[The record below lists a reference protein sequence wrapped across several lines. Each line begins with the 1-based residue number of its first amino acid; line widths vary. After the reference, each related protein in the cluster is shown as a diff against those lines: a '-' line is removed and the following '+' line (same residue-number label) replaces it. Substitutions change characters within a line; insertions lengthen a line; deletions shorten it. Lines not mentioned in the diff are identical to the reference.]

1 MRCNGILQTVI
12 SRASDGV
19 ALKKEGRCGMEREM
33 TIEASVSNLDE
44 VLAFV
49 DARLEEAG
57 CGMKTQMQ
65 IDVAV
70 EEIYVNIASYA
81 YASGRGMATI
91 AVDID
96 KDKKQIIIEFRDSG
110 MEFDPL
116 AKPDPDTTLSA
127 QERQIGGL
135 GIYMV
140 KKSMDDM
147 TYTRSDGQN
156 ILTLYKNF

>member
-1 MRCNGILQTVI
+1 
-12 SRASDGV
+12 
-19 ALKKEGRCGMEREM
+19 MEREM
-33 TIEASVSNLDE
+33 TIEASVSNLDD

-81 YASGRGMATI
+81 YASSRGMATI

-140 KKSMDDM
+140 KKSMDDV

>member
-1 MRCNGILQTVI
+1 
-12 SRASDGV
+12 
-19 ALKKEGRCGMEREM
+19 MEREM
-33 TIEASVSNLDE
+33 TIEASVSNLDD

-49 DARLEEAG
+49 DACLEEAG

-70 EEIYVNIASYA
+70 EEIYVNIAHYA
-81 YASGRGMATI
+81 YAPQTGTAKIS
-91 AVDID
+91 VDID
-96 KDKKQIIIEFRDSG
+96 TDKRQIVVEFRDSG

>member
-1 MRCNGILQTVI
+1 
-12 SRASDGV
+12 
-19 ALKKEGRCGMEREM
+19 MEREM
-33 TIEASVSNLDE
+33 TIEASVSNLDD

-81 YASGRGMATI
+81 YVSGKGMATI
-91 AVDID
+91 AIDID

-156 ILTLYKNF
+156 FLTLYKNF

>member
-1 MRCNGILQTVI
+1 
-12 SRASDGV
+12 
-19 ALKKEGRCGMEREM
+19 MEREM
-33 TIEASVSNLDE
+33 TIEASVSNLDD

-81 YASGRGMATI
+81 YASGRGMAVI

>member
-1 MRCNGILQTVI
+1 
-12 SRASDGV
+12 
-19 ALKKEGRCGMEREM
+19 MEREM
-33 TIEASVSNLDE
+33 TIEASVSNLDD

-70 EEIYVNIASYA
+70 EEIYVNISNYA

-140 KKSMDDM
+140 KKSMDDV

>member
-1 MRCNGILQTVI
+1 
-12 SRASDGV
+12 
-19 ALKKEGRCGMEREM
+19 MEREM
-33 TIEASVSNLDE
+33 TIEASVSNLDD

-57 CGMKTQMQ
+57 CGMKEQMQ

-70 EEIYVNIASYA
+70 EEIYVNIAHYA
-81 YASGRGMATI
+81 YVPQTCMAKI
-91 AVDID
+91 SVDID
-96 KDKKQIIIEFRDSG
+96 TDKRQIVVEFRDSG

-140 KKSMDDM
+140 KKSMDDV

>member
-1 MRCNGILQTVI
+1 
-12 SRASDGV
+12 
-19 ALKKEGRCGMEREM
+19 MEREM
-33 TIEASVSNLDE
+33 TIEASVSNLDD

-70 EEIYVNIASYA
+70 EEIYVNISNYA
-81 YASGRGMATI
+81 YSSGRGMATI

-140 KKSMDDM
+140 KKSMDDV
-147 TYTRSDGQN
+147 TYVRSDGQN